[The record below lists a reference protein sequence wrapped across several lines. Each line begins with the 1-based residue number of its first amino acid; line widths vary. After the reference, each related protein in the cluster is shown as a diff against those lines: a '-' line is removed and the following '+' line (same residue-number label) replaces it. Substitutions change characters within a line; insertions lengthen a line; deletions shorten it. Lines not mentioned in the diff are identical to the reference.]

1 VGKRRLTLVFV
12 DSSVLFSAV
21 NSPTG
26 GSAKLFTVEN
36 LKLVASPIIL
46 TEVERNVRKKLLE
59 DHLKRF
65 FLLAEQLTIIDQ
77 RPNELL
83 IRRAKKVI
91 AEKDA
96 VILAEA
102 KQSKAE
108 VVVTLDKK
116 HFLIPKV
123 AKFLGKQKVFT
134 PKILLAITLKI

>member
-1 VGKRRLTLVFV
+1 MGKRRSTLVFV

-36 LKLVASPIIL
+36 LKLIASPVVM
-46 TEVERNVRKKLLE
+46 TEVERNVRKKLLS

-65 FLLAEQLTIIDQ
+65 FLLVEQLTIIDQ
-77 RPNELL
+77 RPDESV
-83 IRRAKKVI
+83 IRQAKKVI
-91 AEKDA
+91 AQKDA

-116 HFLIPKV
+116 HFLTPKA
-123 AKFLGKQKVFT
+123 AKFMGKQKVVT
-134 PKILLAITLKI
+134 PKMLLGIKT

>member
-1 VGKRRLTLVFV
+1 MGKRRSTLVFV

-36 LKLVASPIIL
+36 FKLAVSPMVL

-65 FLLAEQLTIIDQ
+65 FLLVDQLTIIDQ
-77 RPNELL
+77 RPDESV
-83 IRRAKKVI
+83 IRRAKKAIVP
-91 AEKDA
+91 KDA

-116 HFLIPKV
+116 HFLTAKA
-123 AKFLGKQKVFT
+123 AKFLGKQKIAT
-134 PKILLAITLKI
+134 PKMLLAITLKT

>member
-1 VGKRRLTLVFV
+1 VGKRRSTLVFV

-36 LKLVASPIIL
+36 LKLVASPVVL

-65 FLLAEQLTIIDQ
+65 FLLVEQLTIIDQ
-77 RPNELL
+77 RPDESV

-91 AEKDA
+91 TEKDA

-108 VVVTLDKK
+108 VLVTLDKK
-116 HFLIPKV
+116 HFLTPKV
-123 AKFLGKQKVFT
+123 AKFLGRQKVAT
-134 PKILLAITLKI
+134 PKMLLAIILKT

>member
-1 VGKRRLTLVFV
+1 MGKGRSTLVFV

-21 NSPTG
+21 NSATG
-26 GSAKLFTVEN
+26 GSAKLFTVKL
-36 LKLVASPIIL
+36 LKLVVSPMVL
-46 TEVERNVRKKLLE
+46 TEVERNVRKKLLS

-65 FLLAEQLTIIDQ
+65 FLLVGQLTIIDR
-77 RPNELL
+77 RPNEPL
-83 IRRAKKVI
+83 IRQAKKII

-116 HFLIPKV
+116 HFFSREV
-123 AKFLGKQKVFT
+123 AKFLGKQKVAT
-134 PKILLAITLKI
+134 PKMLLTEKTL

>member
-1 VGKRRLTLVFV
+1 MGKRRSTLVFV

-36 LKLVASPIIL
+36 LKLIASPVVM
-46 TEVERNVRKKLLE
+46 TEVERNVRKKLLS

-65 FLLAEQLTIIDQ
+65 FLLVEQLTIIDQ
-77 RPNELL
+77 RPDESV
-83 IRRAKKVI
+83 IRQAKKVI
-91 AEKDA
+91 AQKDA

-116 HFLIPKV
+116 HFLTPKA
-123 AKFLGKQKVFT
+123 AKFMGKQKVVT

>member
-1 VGKRRLTLVFV
+1 MGKRRSTLVFV

-36 LKLVASPIIL
+36 LKLIASPVVM
-46 TEVERNVRKKLLE
+46 TEVERNVRKKLLS

-65 FLLAEQLTIIDQ
+65 FLLVEQLTIIDQ
-77 RPNELL
+77 IPDEPM

-102 KQSKAE
+102 KQSKAR
-108 VVVTLDKK
+108 
-116 HFLIPKV
+116 
-123 AKFLGKQKVFT
+123 
-134 PKILLAITLKI
+134 